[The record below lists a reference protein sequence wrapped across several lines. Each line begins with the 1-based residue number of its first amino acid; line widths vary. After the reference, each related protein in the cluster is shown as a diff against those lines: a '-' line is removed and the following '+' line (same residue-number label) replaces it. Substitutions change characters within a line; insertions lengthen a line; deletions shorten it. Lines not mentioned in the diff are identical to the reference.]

1 MEHIICENM
10 PNVRVRTTVG
20 VDDVAR
26 SALSLEA
33 RNSYLFEVNIT
44 CEGYIVDKTTWM
56 NHPTFPQ
63 VVLLVVGIP
72 KSAVQTLSRHS
83 LNHFLFAVRR

>member
-44 CEGYIVDKTTWM
+44 CEGYIVD
-56 NHPTFPQ
+56 
-63 VVLLVVGIP
+63 
-72 KSAVQTLSRHS
+72 
-83 LNHFLFAVRR
+83 